1 MAGFLAVPA
10 AGAYWLAN
18 ARIPAILVDG
28 APAGSLPDREGLLR
42 LDLRIEAGRVAAL
55 LPAGTS
61 PAGAPR
67 ADLDGGQVWPGF
79 VDIHTHIDKGHIWP
93 RRENPDG
100 TFMGAR
106 DAVMADR
113 RESWSEEDVERRMDF
128 SLRCAYAH
136 GTRALRTH
144 IDSIPPQHATSWPV
158 LARIRD
164 AWAGRIDIQATSLIH
179 LPLFADADTGADLAD
194 TVAAHGGV
202 FGAVAYIDADAPAL
216 LDRVFAL
223 AGERGLDIDV
233 HVDEGLDPGAGSLRL
248 IAEAT
253 LRARFK
259 GTVLCGH
266 CCSLSIQEEDVVEAT
281 LDRAAEA
288 NLAIV
293 SLPMCNMYL
302 QDRVPGR
309 TPRWRGATLLHEMAA
324 RGIRVAVAS
333 DNTRDPFYAYGDL
346 DPLEVFR
353 EAARIAH
360 LDRPVGD
367 WPAVVARTP
376 AAIMGLAAAGRIAVG
391 NPADLVLFRA
401 RGWTELLSRPQADRV
416 VLRAGRALE
425 AALPDYRELDDLFG
439 EEEAAR
445 VADRRSA

>member
-1 MAGFLAVPA
+1 MAGFLAVPS
-10 AGAYWLAN
+10 AGAYWLTD
-18 ARIPAILVDG
+18 ARVPAVLVDG
-28 APAGSLPDREGLLR
+28 APAGSTADREGLLH

-55 LPAGTS
+55 LPAGTA
-61 PAGAPR
+61 PAGAPH

-100 TFMGAR
+100 TFLGAR

-113 RESWSEEDVERRMDF
+113 RESWSAEDVERRMDF
-128 SLRCAYAH
+128 SLRCAWAH

-179 LPLFADADTGADLAD
+179 LPLFADADKAAELAD

-202 FGAVAYIDADAPAL
+202 FGAVAYIEDDAPAL

-223 AGERGLDIDV
+223 AAERGLDIDF
-233 HVDEGLDPGAGSLRL
+233 HVDEGLDLGARSLKM
-248 IAEAT
+248 IAEAA
-253 LRARFK
+253 LRAKFK

-266 CCSLSIQEEDVVEAT
+266 CCSLSIQDDDFIEAT
-281 LDRAAEA
+281 LDRVAEA
-288 NLAIV
+288 NLAVV

-309 TPRWRGATLLHEMAA
+309 TPRRRGVTLLHEMAA
-324 RGIRVAVAS
+324 RGIRVSVAS

-360 LDRPVGD
+360 LDRPFGD

-376 AAIMGLAAAGRIAVG
+376 ADVMGLAGTGRIAIG
-391 NPADLVLFRA
+391 GLADLVLFRA
-401 RGWTELLSRPQADRV
+401 RGWTELLSRPQTDRV
-416 VLRAGRALE
+416 VLRAGRAQE
-425 AALPDYRELDDLFG
+425 ATPPDYRELDDLFG

-445 VADRRSA
+445 AADRRSA